1 MNSPDDPGSPVLLQL
16 VLIGILTVLNAFF
29 AAAEIALVSL
39 NKNRISQQADEGDKK
54 AALLQKLI
62 ADPSKFIATIQV
74 GITLAGFFSSASA
87 ATGLANRFAGVL
99 RDIPYAQQISVVVIT
114 ILLSYVTLVFG
125 ELFPKRV
132 ALQNAEKIARFSVTP
147 ILFISK
153 IAMPFVKFLSFSTNV
168 LVKITRVGSDAEAEK
183 VSREE
188 IKLLAQTGQQEGI
201 LNADEF
207 GMIKGVFDLDDK
219 IAREIMTPRTDT
231 FTLSIDTPAEE
242 LADILLEQKYSRIPV
257 YQTDSDTIVGILNMK
272 DYFKAVREYGFDGV
286 RLEAILREAHFVPE
300 TKYIDDLLKE
310 LQQTHN
316 HLAILIDEYGGF
328 SGIVTMEDMIEEIV
342 GDIDDEYDEIEG
354 ELTRI
359 DDNTYMASG
368 SLQIDEFNDFFD
380 TDIDVPNFDTIAGFI
395 LSRIGTIPDE
405 DADTVVEYEN
415 MLFTVES
422 VRDNRLE
429 KIKIELKRP
438 HSEATV

>member
-39 NKNRISQQADEGDKK
+39 NKNRISQQADDGDKK
-54 AALLQKLI
+54 AAMLQKLI

-87 ATGLANRFAGVL
+87 ATGLADRFAGVL
-99 RDIPYAQQISVVVIT
+99 GDIPYAQQISVVVIT
-114 ILLSYVTLVFG
+114 VLLSYVTLVFG

-168 LVKITRVGSDAEAEK
+168 LVKITRVGNDAEAEK

-188 IKLLAQTGQQEGI
+188 IKLLAQTGQEEGI

-207 GMIKGVFDLDDK
+207 DMIKGVFDLDDK

-395 LSRIGTIPDE
+395 LSRIGSIPDE
-405 DADTVVEYEN
+405 DSDTVVEYEN

-438 HSEATV
+438 HSEATI

>member
-99 RDIPYAQQISVVVIT
+99 GDIPYAQQISVVVIT

-395 LSRIGTIPDE
+395 LSRIGSIPDE

-438 HSEATV
+438 HNEATV

>member
-39 NKNRISQQADEGDKK
+39 NKNRISQQADDGDKK
-54 AALLQKLI
+54 AAMLQKLI

-87 ATGLANRFAGVL
+87 ATGLADRFAGVL
-99 RDIPYAQQISVVVIT
+99 GNIPYAQQISVVVIT
-114 ILLSYVTLVFG
+114 VLLSYVTLVFG

-168 LVKITRVGSDAEAEK
+168 LVKITRVGNDAEAEK

-188 IKLLAQTGQQEGI
+188 IKLLAQTGQEEGI

-207 GMIKGVFDLDDK
+207 DMIKGVFDLDDK

-395 LSRIGTIPDE
+395 LSRIGSIPDE
-405 DADTVVEYEN
+405 DSDTVVEYEN

-438 HSEATV
+438 HSEATI

>member
-1 MNSPDDPGSPVLLQL
+1 MNSTDDPGSPVLLQL

-99 RDIPYAQQISVVVIT
+99 GDIPYAQQISVVVIT

-207 GMIKGVFDLDDK
+207 DMIKGVFDLDDK

-395 LSRIGTIPDE
+395 LSRIGSIPDE

-438 HSEATV
+438 HNEATV

>member
-54 AALLQKLI
+54 AAMLQKLI

-87 ATGLANRFAGVL
+87 ATGLADRFAGVL
-99 RDIPYAQQISVVVIT
+99 GDIPYAQQISVVVIT
-114 ILLSYVTLVFG
+114 VLLSYVTLVFG

-168 LVKITRVGSDAEAEK
+168 LVKITRVGNDAEAEK

-188 IKLLAQTGQQEGI
+188 IKLLAQTGQEEGI

-207 GMIKGVFDLDDK
+207 DMIKGVFDLDDK

-395 LSRIGTIPDE
+395 LSRIGSIPDE
-405 DADTVVEYEN
+405 DSDTVVEYEN

-438 HSEATV
+438 HSEATI

>member
-99 RDIPYAQQISVVVIT
+99 GDIPYAQQISVVVIT

-359 DDNTYMASG
+359 DDNTYMANG

-395 LSRIGTIPDE
+395 LSRIGSIPDE

-438 HSEATV
+438 HNEATV

>member
-54 AALLQKLI
+54 AAMLQKLI

-99 RDIPYAQQISVVVIT
+99 GDIPYAQQISVVVIT
-114 ILLSYVTLVFG
+114 VLLSYVTLVFG

-168 LVKITRVGSDAEAEK
+168 LVKITRVGNDAEAEK

-188 IKLLAQTGQQEGI
+188 IKLLAQTGQEEGI

-257 YQTDSDTIVGILNMK
+257 YQTDNDTIVGILNMK

-395 LSRIGTIPDE
+395 LSRIGSIPDE

-438 HSEATV
+438 HSEATI

>member
-1 MNSPDDPGSPVLLQL
+1 M
-16 VLIGILTVLNAFF
+16 
-29 AAAEIALVSL
+29 
-39 NKNRISQQADEGDKK
+39 
-54 AALLQKLI
+54 
-62 ADPSKFIATIQV
+62 
-74 GITLAGFFSSASA
+74 
-87 ATGLANRFAGVL
+87 
-99 RDIPYAQQISVVVIT
+99 
-114 ILLSYVTLVFG
+114 
-125 ELFPKRV
+125 
-132 ALQNAEKIARFSVTP
+132 
-147 ILFISK
+147 
-153 IAMPFVKFLSFSTNV
+153 
-168 LVKITRVGSDAEAEK
+168 
-183 VSREE
+183 
-188 IKLLAQTGQQEGI
+188 
-201 LNADEF
+201 
-207 GMIKGVFDLDDK
+207 
-219 IAREIMTPRTDT
+219 
-231 FTLSIDTPAEE
+231 
-242 LADILLEQKYSRIPV
+242 
-257 YQTDSDTIVGILNMK
+257 
-272 DYFKAVREYGFDGV
+272 
-286 RLEAILREAHFVPE
+286 REAHFVPE

-380 TDIDVPNFDTIAGFI
+380 TDNDVPNFDTIAGFI
-395 LSRIGTIPDE
+395 LSRIGSIPDE

-438 HSEATV
+438 HNEATV

>member
-1 MNSPDDPGSPVLLQL
+1 
-16 VLIGILTVLNAFF
+16 
-29 AAAEIALVSL
+29 
-39 NKNRISQQADEGDKK
+39 
-54 AALLQKLI
+54 
-62 ADPSKFIATIQV
+62 
-74 GITLAGFFSSASA
+74 
-87 ATGLANRFAGVL
+87 
-99 RDIPYAQQISVVVIT
+99 
-114 ILLSYVTLVFG
+114 
-125 ELFPKRV
+125 
-132 ALQNAEKIARFSVTP
+132 
-147 ILFISK
+147 
-153 IAMPFVKFLSFSTNV
+153 MPFVKFLSFSTNV

-395 LSRIGTIPDE
+395 LSRIGSIPDE

>member
-99 RDIPYAQQISVVVIT
+99 GDIPYSQQISVVVIT

>member
-99 RDIPYAQQISVVVIT
+99 GDIPYAQQISVIVIT
-114 ILLSYVTLVFG
+114 VLLSYVTLVFG

-132 ALQNAEKIARFSVTP
+132 ALQNAERIARFSVTP

-153 IAMPFVKFLSFSTNV
+153 IAMPFVKFLSFSTNM
-168 LVKITRVGSDAEAEK
+168 LVKITRVGNDAEAEK

-188 IKLLAQTGQQEGI
+188 IKLLAQTGQEEGI

-272 DYFKAVREYGFDGV
+272 DYFKAVREYGFDGI
-286 RLEAILREAHFVPE
+286 RLETILREAHFVPE

-368 SLQIDEFNDFFD
+368 SLQIDEFNDYFD

-395 LSRIGTIPDE
+395 LSRIGSIPDE

>member
-99 RDIPYAQQISVVVIT
+99 GDIPYAQQISVVVIT

-201 LNADEF
+201 LNAEEF

-272 DYFKAVREYGFDGV
+272 DYFKAIREYGFDGV

-395 LSRIGTIPDE
+395 LSRIGSIPDE

>member
-1 MNSPDDPGSPVLLQL
+1 MNSPDDPGSPVILQL
-16 VLIGILTVLNAFF
+16 VLIGILTALNAFF

-39 NKNRISQQADEGDKK
+39 NKNRISQQADDGDNK
-54 AALLQKLI
+54 AAMLEKLI

-87 ATGLANRFAGVL
+87 ATGLADRFAGVL
-99 RDIPYAQQISVVVIT
+99 GDIPYAQQISVVVIT

-153 IAMPFVKFLSFSTNV
+153 VAMPFVKFLSFSTNM
-168 LVKITRVGSDAEAEK
+168 LVKITRVGNNAEAEK

-188 IKLLAQTGQQEGI
+188 IKLLAQTGQEEGI

-231 FTLSIDTPAEE
+231 FTLSIDTPPDE

-257 YQTDSDTIVGILNMK
+257 YQTDSDTIVGILNIK
-272 DYFKAVREYGFDGV
+272 DYFKAVREHGFDGV
-286 RLEAILREAHFVPE
+286 RLESILREAHFVPE

-359 DDNTYMASG
+359 DDNTYLANG

-395 LSRIGTIPDE
+395 LDRVGSIPDE

-438 HSEATV
+438 TTEATV

>member
-99 RDIPYAQQISVVVIT
+99 GDIPYAQQISVVVIT

-395 LSRIGTIPDE
+395 LSRIGSIPDE

>member
-99 RDIPYAQQISVVVIT
+99 GDIPYAQQISVVVIT

>member
-1 MNSPDDPGSPVLLQL
+1 MNSPDDPGSPVILQL
-16 VLIGILTVLNAFF
+16 VLIGILTALNAFF

-39 NKNRISQQADEGDKK
+39 NKNRISQQADNGDKK
-54 AALLQKLI
+54 AAMLEKLI

-87 ATGLANRFAGVL
+87 ATGLADRFAGVL
-99 RDIPYAQQISVVVIT
+99 GDIPYAQQISVVVIT

-153 IAMPFVKFLSFSTNV
+153 IAMPFVKFLSFSTNM
-168 LVKITRVGSDAEAEK
+168 LVKITRVGNDAEAEK

-188 IKLLAQTGQQEGI
+188 IKLLAQTGQEEGI
-201 LNADEF
+201 LNEDEL

-231 FTLSIDTPAEE
+231 FTLSIDTPPNE

-257 YQTDSDTIVGILNMK
+257 YQTDSDTIVGILNIK
-272 DYFKAVREYGFDGV
+272 DYFKAVRVHGFDSV
-286 RLEAILREAHFVPE
+286 RLESILREAHFVPE

-354 ELTRI
+354 QLTRI
-359 DDNTYMASG
+359 DENTYLANG

-395 LSRIGTIPDE
+395 LDRVGSIPDE

-438 HSEATV
+438 TTEATV

>member
-99 RDIPYAQQISVVVIT
+99 GDIPYAQQISVVVIT

-286 RLEAILREAHFVPE
+286 RLETILREAHFVPE

-395 LSRIGTIPDE
+395 LSRIGSIPDE

>member
-99 RDIPYAQQISVVVIT
+99 GDIPYAQQISVVVIT

-168 LVKITRVGSDAEAEK
+168 LVKITRVGNDAEAEK

-188 IKLLAQTGQQEGI
+188 IKLMAQTGQQEGI
-201 LNADEF
+201 LNADEL

-257 YQTDSDTIVGILNMK
+257 YQTDNDTIVGILNMK

-342 GDIDDEYDEIEG
+342 GDIDDEYDEIDG

-395 LSRIGTIPDE
+395 LSRIGSIPDE

>member
-1 MNSPDDPGSPVLLQL
+1 M
-16 VLIGILTVLNAFF
+16 
-29 AAAEIALVSL
+29 VSL

-54 AALLQKLI
+54 ATLPQKLI

-99 RDIPYAQQISVVVIT
+99 GDIPYAQQISVVVIT

-207 GMIKGVFDLDDK
+207 DMIKGVFDLDDK

-395 LSRIGTIPDE
+395 LSRIGSIPDE

-438 HSEATV
+438 HNEATV

>member
-99 RDIPYAQQISVVVIT
+99 GDIPYAQQISVIVIT
-114 ILLSYVTLVFG
+114 VLLSYVTLVFG

-132 ALQNAEKIARFSVTP
+132 ALQNAERIARFSVTP

-153 IAMPFVKFLSFSTNV
+153 IAMPFVKFLSFSTNM
-168 LVKITRVGSDAEAEK
+168 LVKITRVGNDAEAEK

-188 IKLLAQTGQQEGI
+188 IKLLAQTGQEEGI

-286 RLEAILREAHFVPE
+286 RLETILREAHFVPE

-368 SLQIDEFNDFFD
+368 SLQIDEFNDYFD

-395 LSRIGTIPDE
+395 LSRIGSIPDE

>member
-1 MNSPDDPGSPVLLQL
+1 MNSADDPGSPVLLQL

-99 RDIPYAQQISVVVIT
+99 GDIPYAQQISVVVIT

-132 ALQNAEKIARFSVTP
+132 ALQNAERIARFSVTP

-153 IAMPFVKFLSFSTNV
+153 IAMPFVKFLSFSTNM
-168 LVKITRVGSDAEAEK
+168 LVKITRVGNDAEAEK

-188 IKLLAQTGQQEGI
+188 IKLMAQTGQQEGI

-359 DDNTYMASG
+359 DDNTYMANG
-368 SLQIDEFNDFFD
+368 TLQIDEFNDYFD

-395 LSRIGTIPDE
+395 LSRIGSIPDE
-405 DADTVVEYEN
+405 NADTVVEYEN

-438 HSEATV
+438 QSEATI

>member
-99 RDIPYAQQISVVVIT
+99 GDIPYAQQISVVVIT

-207 GMIKGVFDLDDK
+207 DMIKGVFDLDDK

-395 LSRIGTIPDE
+395 LSRIGSIPDE

-438 HSEATV
+438 HNEATV